1 MADALARRTR
11 EAPPPK
17 ASTDEEVLLDDIRAR
32 FQLVQEVESDWRRR
46 ADEDM
51 RFAGGEQWDPLLL
64 QYRAGR
70 PSLVIDRMGT
80 TIRQLVNEGRQ
91 QRPGVTVSPM
101 DSGADPATAQKIQGL
116 IRHVEVQSNAD
127 LAYATALEHAVICG
141 RGFIRIQTRYPNDAT
156 FDQEALICRLPH
168 PLWVYLDP
176 HHQQPDGSD
185 AQWCFIAR
193 QLRRREYQ
201 AQYGGDPQ
209 DLAGWAALGDGWVT
223 TDSVRVAEYYWIELH
238 TLELR
243 LLQGGQILTEGEPLP
258 PGARVLRTRTVERPE
273 VWHCLTNGHA
283 ILNDSQTRWPGTKL
297 PIAQVVGEEAER
309 DGKRDW
315 RGVVR
320 RLRDPQRQYNL
331 MVSAKAELIALAPR
345 APFIGAEGQFEGHP
359 EWGTANVRNHAYLE
373 YKPTVQSALGQVLPP
388 PQRSTLEPPVQ
399 ALTQSSMQAADE
411 IKAISGYYDPALGQ
425 ASNETSGVA
434 IRQRQQQ
441 TNTAT
446 YHFLDNQRR
455 AIRFVGEILVDLFP
469 HILTQPQVVRIIGED
484 GQPSQVLLNQEH
496 TDPATGQPVIYDL
509 ATGRY
514 DVAVEAGPSYATKRQ
529 ENVAIMT
536 QLVQAAPQLLGVIG
550 DLLVQQMD
558 IDIAAKMA
566 DRMQKAMPPALL
578 IGEEGSEK
586 NAAVAQA
593 QQQLQQLPQMAQQL
607 QQAQSQ
613 ILQLNQSVQS
623 LTQSNNE
630 LTLQIM
636 NRDKELALQSRKLD
650 IEAASKG
657 QERFVDQEEM
667 NIRAYEAE
675 TKRYEAT
682 LTETATDVQ
691 GGPYDEQRNGRGG
704 ERSG

>member
-1 MADALARRTR
+1 MAEALVRSNARTR
-11 EAPPPK
+11 EQTTPR
-17 ASTDEEVLLDDIRAR
+17 ASADEAVLLEDIRAR
-32 FQLVQEVESDWRRR
+32 FQLVQDVESDWRRR
-46 ADEDM
+46 AEEDM
-51 RFAGGEQWDPLLL
+51 RFAGGEQWDQTLLT
-64 QYRAGR
+64 YRAGR

-91 QRPGVTVSPM
+91 QRPGMTVSPM

-127 LAYATALEHAVICG
+127 LAYATALEHGVLCG
-141 RGFIRIQTRYPNDAT
+141 RGFIRVLTRYPNDST
-156 FDQEALICRLPH
+156 FDQEALICRIPN
-168 PLWVYLDP
+168 PLWVYMDP
-176 HHQQPDGSD
+176 LHQQPDGSD

-201 AQYGGDPQ
+201 AQYGGTAQ
-209 DLAGWAALGDGWVT
+209 DFAGWAELGDGWVT
-223 TDSVRVAEYYWIELH
+223 SESVRVAEYYWIEMH

-243 LLQGGQILTEGEPLP
+243 LLQGGQILTEGDILP
-258 PGARVLRTRTVERPE
+258 EGARVLRTRTVERPE
-273 VWHCLTNGHA
+273 VWTCVTNGHV
-283 ILNDSQTRWPGTKL
+283 ILNDSKTRWPGRYI
-297 PIAQVVGEEAER
+297 PIAQVIGEEAELDR
-309 DGKRDW
+309 KRDW
-315 RGVVR
+315 RGLVR

-331 MVSAKAELIALAPR
+331 LVSAKAEMIALTPR

-359 EWGTANVRNHAYLE
+359 EWGTANVRNYAYLE
-373 YKPTVQSALGQVLPP
+373 YKPTALNGQPLPP
-388 PQRSTLEPPVQ
+388 PQRSAVEPPIQ

-411 IKAISGYYDPALGQ
+411 IKAISGYYDPSLGQ

-455 AIRFVGEILVDLFP
+455 AIRYVGEILVDLFP

-484 GQPSQVLLNQEH
+484 GQASQVLLNQQH

-514 DVAVEAGPSYATKRQ
+514 DVAVEAGPSYATQRQ
-529 ENVAIMT
+529 ENAQILT
-536 QLVQAAPQLLGVIG
+536 QVLQAAPQLLNVIG
-550 DLLVQQMD
+550 DLYFAQLD
-558 IDIAAKMA
+558 LDIASKMS
-566 DRMQKAMPPALL
+566 DRMQRAMPPALL
-578 IGEEGSEK
+578 IGEEGAEK

-593 QQQLQQLPQMAQQL
+593 QQQLQQIPHMAQQL
-607 QQAQSQ
+607 QQAQSH

-630 LTLQIM
+630 LTLQLM
-636 NRDKELALQSRKLD
+636 NRREELALQRRKLD
-650 IEAASKG
+650 IEAADKG
-657 QERFVDQEEM
+657 QQRFVEQEQTQ
-667 NIRAYEAE
+667 IDAYNAE
-675 TKRYEAT
+675 TDRYKTTMSEG
-682 LTETATDVQ
+682 ATDVQ

-704 ERSG
+704 V

>member
-1 MADALARRTR
+1 MAEALARRPRT
-11 EAPPPK
+11 ASVTPK
-17 ASTDEEVLLDDIRAR
+17 ASSDEEVLLEDIRAR

-46 ADEDM
+46 ADEDL
-51 RFAGGEQWDPLLL
+51 RFAGGEQWDATLL

-141 RGFIRIQTRYPNDAT
+141 RGFIRVQTRYPNDAT

-193 QLRRREYQ
+193 QMRRREYQ
-201 AQYGGDPQ
+201 AQYGGTAQ
-209 DLAGWAALGDGWVT
+209 EIASWAELGEGWVT
-223 TDSVRVAEYYWIELH
+223 TDSVRVAEYYWIEHH

-243 LLQGGQILTEGEPLP
+243 LLEGGEIVPEGQPVPE
-258 PGARVLRTRTVERPE
+258 GARVLRTRTVQRPE
-273 VWHCLTNGHA
+273 VWHCLTNGHV

-297 PIAQVVGEEAER
+297 PLAQVVGEEGES

-331 MVSAKAELIALAPR
+331 LVSAKAEIIALTPR

-388 PQRSTLEPPVQ
+388 PQRSTVEPPVQ
-399 ALTQSSMQAADE
+399 ALTQSSLQAADE

-529 ENVAIMT
+529 ENAQILT
-536 QLVQAAPQLLGVIG
+536 QVLQAAPQLLSVIG
-550 DLLVQQMD
+550 DLYFQQLD
-558 IDIAAKMA
+558 LDIASKMA
-566 DRMQKAMPPALL
+566 DRMQRAMPPALL

-586 NAAVAQA
+586 NAQVAQA
-593 QQQLQQLPQMAQQL
+593 KQQLDQMPQMAQQL
-607 QQAQSQ
+607 QQAQAQ

-636 NRDKELALQSRKLD
+636 NRDKELALQDKKLEMEAHDKSRQRLMD
-650 IEAASKG
+650 EQEAQIK
-657 QERFVDQEEM
+657 
-667 NIRAYEAE
+667 AYESE
-675 TKRYEAT
+675 TKRLQAT
-682 LTETATDVQ
+682 MSTRDQDVQ
-691 GGPYDEQRNGRGG
+691 GGPYEPNGTGG
-704 ERSG
+704 